1 MIIVG
6 VFLFLLFSIGLC
18 RSFYKTGLI
27 ITIWSQV
34 LTLINIDS
42 GHTLLASLSFV
53 AIFVLFYKII
63 HKEIVLSECPFWG
76 AICFCIISYMISF
89 VIAPKPVGLNGIG
102 AILAL
107 YIFPLI
113 SFYSISRISS
123 FYKFFL
129 TNFILYAIILL
140 AVGMIEYV
148 NSINIVQ
155 LWLESKGIMTTVEV
169 KENYLRYG
177 SIRCRS
183 LTSWCEPY
191 GVSCGMIFITLLY
204 MIKTKVVSSIAVK
217 FLVWTIVII
226 AFIGFLSSGTRTV
239 YACIVI
245 CSLSYF
251 ISISKSPKYWLIAAA
266 AGIIAYYTFEKQIDE
281 IIESMVFHE
290 DSGGSTFE
298 MREGQFLTA
307 LAEFMKSPL
316 FGQGAGAC
324 DIATA
329 KNAALYGAE
338 SCLFYILIDRGLIG
352 LFSFIIISFK
362 MITYAYRLEK
372 ILVLIPVGILIGRI
386 ASYFADITDM
396 YCLLFVL
403 VIGQAT
409 IERCRCNSRFY
420 ESTLV

>member
-18 RSFYKTGLI
+18 KSFYKTGLI

-34 LTLINIDS
+34 FTLVNIDS
-42 GHTLLASLSFV
+42 GHRLLASLSFV
-53 AIFVLFYKII
+53 AAFVLFYKIK

-76 AICFCIISYMISF
+76 AICFCVISYLLSF
-89 VIAPKPVGLNGIG
+89 MIAPIPVGLNGVG
-102 AILAL
+102 AMLAL

-113 SFYSISRISS
+113 TFYSVSKIPS

-129 TNFILYAIILL
+129 FNFIIYAVVLL
-140 AVGMIEYV
+140 AVGMIEYIS
-148 NSINIVQ
+148 NINIVQ
-155 LWLESKGIMTTVEV
+155 LWLESKGIMSTVEV
-169 KENYLRYG
+169 REDYLRYG

-217 FLVWTIVII
+217 FLIWAIVVI

-239 YACIVI
+239 YSCIVI
-245 CSLSYF
+245 CSLPYF
-251 ISISKSPKYWLIAAA
+251 LYISKSPKYWIIAAVA
-266 AGIIAYYTFEKQIDE
+266 SMIAYYSFEGLIDE
-281 IIESMVFHE
+281 IIDSMVNHE
-290 DSGGSTFE
+290 DSGGSTLE

-307 LAEFMKSPL
+307 FAEFIKSPL
-316 FGQGAGAC
+316 YGQGAGAC
-324 DIATA
+324 NIAVT
-329 KNAALYGAE
+329 KHSALYGAE

-352 LFSFIIISFK
+352 LFSFIIMSAKIV
-362 MITYAYRLEK
+362 TYAYRLEK
-372 ILVLIPVGILIGRI
+372 ILVLIPIGILIGRI

-403 VIGQAT
+403 VIGKALKG
-409 IERCRCNSRFY
+409 RFKSNY
-420 ESTLV
+420 II